1 MMEIFQNCGYFKP
14 PDLKGS
20 CTNRAGFRG
29 GAPALIL
36 GQTLGQTET
45 PHNYRTELKLARP
58 KILIV
63 SLSKDLF
70 ERLTSTGSGLFSFLL
85 GGFAQ
90 IFGQIVS
97 IIVKRNTIVGA
108 SRCFEMKKTTLP
120 VDVHCSASL
129 KNAFA

>member
-1 MMEIFQNCGYFKP
+1 MMEMIFQNCGYFKP

-45 PHNYRTELKLARP
+45 RTSKNF
-58 KILIV
+58 IM